1 MGEDSLMEYKNAKYV
16 SETIIDCEINHK
28 KYGWIPYTI
37 STEDSDNS
45 AKALN
50 ATLKAAMKANDDV
63 EAWVAPTALEIAAA
77 QAIEIRM
84 QRDFI
89 LNDQVDPIVSNPLRW
104 ASFSETK
111 QTEWTV
117 YRQALLDIPN
127 QNSFPS
133 DVTWPTPPE

>member
-1 MGEDSLMEYKNAKYV
+1 MEYRNAKYV
-16 SETIIDCEINHK
+16 SETLIDCEINHK

-37 STEDSDNS
+37 YTEDSDDS

-50 ATLKAAMKANDDV
+50 LTLKASMELNDDV
-63 EAWVAPTALEIAAA
+63 EAWVAPTASEIAAA
-77 QAIEIRM
+77 QAVEVRM

-104 ASFSETK
+104 ASFSEAK

-117 YRQALLDIPN
+117 YRQALLDISG
-127 QNSFPS
+127 QSGFPS
-133 DVTWPTPPE
+133 NVTWPEPPS